1 MKKALKFIIALLTIL
16 LLHSAVF
23 YYFETNRLVDSTIN
37 ILEAYLYGLLIILFY
52 GIWFYVPFV
61 LLFELAKKLL
71 SGQKNI
77 YSYVLM
83 GFLLGLVYV
92 TILYFY
98 TDIYTLFDN
107 DKNRANVFLFIFFHS
122 LLGGVYGYLDRWISK
137 LPQIQ
142 V

>member
-1 MKKALKFIIALLTIL
+1 
-16 LLHSAVF
+16 
-23 YYFETNRLVDSTIN
+23 
-37 ILEAYLYGLLIILFY
+37 
-52 GIWFYVPFV
+52 
-61 LLFELAKKLL
+61 
-71 SGQKNI
+71 
-77 YSYVLM
+77 M

>member
-1 MKKALKFIIALLTIL
+1 MKKALKYIIALLTIL

-23 YYFETNRLVDSTIN
+23 YYFETNRLVASTIN
-37 ILEAYLYGLLIILFY
+37 ILEAYLYALLIILIY